1 MTVSD
6 FWGDLGAFIYHFRRV
21 FHDWSDDVSLR
32 ILQNTVQAMTLRSR
46 ILITDTVV
54 PEFGAP
60 RRMALQDIN
69 MMSFGGM
76 ERTLPHW
83 QALLNRAGLRVQKV
97 WAGEGNLQSTIE
109 AVAQV

>member
-1 MTVSD
+1 MSNS
-6 FWGDLGAFIYHFRRV
+6 WGDLGAFIYHFRRV
-21 FHDWSDDVSLR
+21 FHDWSDDVSLQ
-32 ILQNTVQAMTLRSR
+32 ILQNTVQAMSLHSR

-76 ERTLPHW
+76 ERTLPQW
-83 QALLNRAGLRVQKV
+83 QELLNKAGLKVQRV
-97 WAGEGNLQSTIE
+97 WAGDGNLQNTIE